1 MLFEADLR
9 KSDLESVPKQFDLNG
24 IPAGRCNCSYVLGQ
38 TLIWR
43 TNRSSK
49 SFFAFFLIIQ

>member
-24 IPAGRCNCSYVLGQ
+24 IPAI
-38 TLIWR
+38 TLPTSTWIR
-43 TNRSSK
+43 R
-49 SFFAFFLIIQ
+49 